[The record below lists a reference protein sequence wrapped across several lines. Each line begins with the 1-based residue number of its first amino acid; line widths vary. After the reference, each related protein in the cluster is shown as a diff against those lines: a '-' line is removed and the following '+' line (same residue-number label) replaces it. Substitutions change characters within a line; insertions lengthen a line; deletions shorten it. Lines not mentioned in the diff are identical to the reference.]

1 MKTCTLTLLS
11 PLPGLTSSFNM
22 VTPSWPETCSML
34 GKRRLT
40 SPLAPKPPRTRTLA
54 QERHPPSLLLSQAR
68 PMSSLPV
75 NACAASLFASKACLT
90 TRLLQEPRQTNA
102 LLSQARPISL
112 LLLLKACEASL
123 LPLKP
128 GSTRP
133 LPLKPHAISPLAQQ
147 PRRTAH
153 KARPTP
159 LLARNV
165 TSTFLPPPPP
175 CAPSTTAKTV
185 YRPFENAV
193 SVSYKLTAKTLST
206 ASEAGT

>member
-1 MKTCTLTLLS
+1 MTATTALDDDLLVR
-11 PLPGLTSSFNM
+11 PTSRQ
-22 VTPSWPETCSML
+22 V
-34 GKRRLT
+34 
-40 SPLAPKPPRTRTLA
+40 A
-54 QERHPPSLLLSQAR
+54 
-68 PMSSLPV
+68 V
-75 NACAASLFASKACLT
+75 ACAASLFASKACLT

-159 LLARNV
+159 LLRAM
-165 TSTFLPPPPP
+165 SPPLFYLHRPPAHP
-175 CAPSTTAKTV
+175 LLL
-185 YRPFENAV
+185 RR
-193 SVSYKLTAKTLST
+193 LST
-206 ASEAGT
+206 VPSKMP